1 MTFGSTMTKSKGVIM
16 RITVEVESLDKIG
29 YSHQVRVPNPDIH
42 SLCLARE
49 LSVVAVGTLKEN
61 VKVGNGS
68 PARANPNVVQVNGL
82 KSINVSDSAIEIIGE
97 HNTVIIKERMAAKE
111 SPKSSESDKKTASSN
126 EVSKKHYGKATA
138 RPTKRAKANKKD
150 T

>member
-1 MTFGSTMTKSKGVIM
+1 MK
-16 RITVEVESLDKIG
+16 ITVEVESLDKIG
-29 YSHQVRVPNPDIH
+29 YSHQVRIPNPDIH

-49 LSVVAVGTLKEN
+49 LSIVAVGTLDKK

-68 PARANPNVVQVNGL
+68 PARANPNMVQINEL

-97 HNTVIIKERMAAKE
+97 HNTIVIKERVATKE
-111 SPKSSESDKKTASSN
+111 SPKSGKSNKKTTPSN
-126 EVSKKHYGKATA
+126 GVSKATTSKEHYGKATA
-138 RPTKRAKANKKD
+138 RPTKRARVSKED